1 MNNEEP
7 LIGIAEVIRSHMSES
22 NPSESPSDEP
32 TELKPEELLAQ
43 ATRRADA
50 FKSKMEDAEA
60 KIIELES
67 KLAAIS
73 GEESQS
79 GTRELR
85 EKLDKVLAE
94 NTELLANQPELERVI
109 KQLRV
114 ENEQFR
120 RQAISVKIKEA
131 LHEEAKLLGI
141 RAEAIRDVERLAP
154 EFVVNE
160 SGEVV
165 SSNGR
170 TVHEILDAEKALSP
184 HWLPASRGGGSFPG
198 QLSVNGNDLFEQARL
213 EHDLRAMIANAPTID

>member
-1 MNNEEP
+1 MKNEEP
-7 LIGIAEVIRSHMSES
+7 LIGTADAIRRH
-22 NPSESPSDEP
+22 PSESMLSETPADEP
-32 TELKPEELLAQ
+32 AELKSEELVAQ
-43 ATRRADA
+43 ATRRAEA

-73 GEESQS
+73 GDEPQG
-79 GTRELR
+79 GTGELR

-94 NTELLANQPELERVI
+94 NTALLANQPELERVI
-109 KQLRV
+109 KQLKV

-120 RQAISVKIKEA
+120 RQVVSVKIKEA
-131 LHEEAKLLGI
+131 LHEEAKRLGI

-154 EFVVNE
+154 EFIVND

-170 TVHEILDAEKALSP
+170 SVHEILDAEKALSP

-198 QLSVNGNDLFEQARL
+198 NISQNGNELFEQARL
-213 EHDLRAMIANAPTID
+213 EHDLRAMIAHAPTID